1 VLPLF
6 VVGFVI
12 QRYRGLILRDQRFAQ
27 MFLGATAGLV
37 APALTLVL
45 LINLDTQPLVGW
57 FSLVQWLAMALV
69 GAVVTPFWF
78 SVFDRLH
85 DALVYRPLGASSFRT
100 DREIKR
106 GRR

>member
-1 VLPLF
+1 LPLF
-6 VVGFVI
+6 LVGFVI
-12 QRYRGLILRDQRFAQ
+12 QRYRGLILRDQTFAQ

-37 APALTLVL
+37 APALTLGL

-57 FSLVQWLAMALV
+57 FSLVQWLVMALV
-69 GAVVTPFWF
+69 GAAVTPIWF
-78 SVFDRLH
+78 AIFDRLH
-85 DALVYRPLGASSFRT
+85 DALVYQPQGGSSFRT